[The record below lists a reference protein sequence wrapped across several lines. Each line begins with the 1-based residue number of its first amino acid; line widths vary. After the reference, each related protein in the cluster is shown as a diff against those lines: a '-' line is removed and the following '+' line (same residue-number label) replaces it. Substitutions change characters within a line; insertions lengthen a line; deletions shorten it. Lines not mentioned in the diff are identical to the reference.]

1 MYELSGL
8 HLTDQIAREALI
20 EGLTH
25 IDVDELQAA
34 IETLRHDK
42 QSRFLPL
49 LENSMCNPLWA
60 DNTDTCSVIEVL
72 ERCVLRYVS
81 SEFTYSFSH
90 REVSCAAKMRAPL
103 TPTAIRET
111 CLVMNFLAL
120 CCNAVPFP
128 GCGASASVLLSTVAI
143 YALRLE
149 TSCLSCHFLTAVS
162 SLGSGRG
169 DIPPNKS
176 VSMGLDKLT
185 WEVALSCP
193 RSDILMACKYL
204 SKSLGL

>member
-1 MYELSGL
+1 
-8 HLTDQIAREALI
+8 
-20 EGLTH
+20 
-25 IDVDELQAA
+25 
-34 IETLRHDK
+34 
-42 QSRFLPL
+42 
-49 LENSMCNPLWA
+49 
-60 DNTDTCSVIEVL
+60 
-72 ERCVLRYVS
+72 
-81 SEFTYSFSH
+81 
-90 REVSCAAKMRAPL
+90 MRAPL

-128 GCGASASVLLSTVAI
+128 GCGASVSVLLSTVAI

-162 SLGSGRG
+162 SLGRGRG

-204 SKSLGL
+204 SKSLGLWLKVAQRVSHRVY